1 PLYFVVFVLG
11 RSCPPLLTGLS
22 FLLCFPVPRLTVK
35 NIENLQYKRRP
46 VIHKCTRCG
55 KGYQLETSLRRHQRL
70 ECGVEPRQS
79 CPICGKKFMH
89 RFKMTH
95 HLASASGDDAAESR
109 VATTAREQ
117 RPGLGSRGYA
127 RYAVQT
133 DQKLEELEGRRSKI
147 HLQQMREN
155 VQGYHVAQSSQEARM
170 RRGALKLQNVS
181 QKSTDPLA
189 LPEER
194 E

>member
-1 PLYFVVFVLG
+1 MWWCYQCGKQYMWRDSLKKHLRVECGKDPTFECPICG
-11 RSCPPLLTGLS
+11 RKFKHKHL
-22 FLLCFPVPRLTVK
+22 PRLTVK

-95 HLASASGDDAAESR
+95 HLASCRRKRDYY
-109 VATTAREQ
+109 
-117 RPGLGSRGYA
+117 GS
-127 RYAVQT
+127 
-133 DQKLEELEGRRSKI
+133 I
-147 HLQQMREN
+147 
-155 VQGYHVAQSSQEARM
+155 
-170 RRGALKLQNVS
+170 
-181 QKSTDPLA
+181 
-189 LPEER
+189 
-194 E
+194 